1 VSDRKAQLA
10 FVKEFLHFRSVMLY
24 HGYVH
29 RDPLAQLHLRR
40 GRLDPYPLY
49 RRIAAR
55 GPLSRTPLG
64 NYQTASHALVNEVLR
79 DRRFGVQVDDRP
91 GDTSGVTGP
100 EAPGGNAD
108 RGAGEERRLSFLELD
123 PPDHTRLRRFAAP
136 SFSPRTVSGFG
147 PRIEAVL
154 DTLLA
159 DVSTD
164 EPFDLVS
171 RVAAPMPI
179 AVITDLLGIPDAS
192 AEEFARYGAT
202 IGSALSGVQSI
213 AHARRLIDAERQ
225 LSRIFADVFALKR
238 REPGDDVISRLV
250 ADGNDAVSPREFVP
264 LCKLL
269 LIAGFETTVNLIGNT
284 VLALLEHPD
293 QWRLLTADPSLAAAA
308 VDETLR
314 YDAPVQRTVRVAKS
328 EVTLASTPVVPGE
341 VVVLLIGGANRDP
354 AAFPDPDRFDLTRRP
369 TVDHLAFSA
378 GIHYCLGAPLAKL
391 EATLAVRTL
400 AERFPELHRAGEV
413 RRRSGTVIRGLQTF
427 PLTTGRASVRLAQ

>member
-1 VSDRKAQLA
+1 VSDRTAQLA

-29 RDPLAQLHLRR
+29 GDPLAQLHLRR

-64 NYQTASHALVNEVLR
+64 NLQTASHAVVNEVLR

-91 GDTSGVTGP
+91 GDTSAVTGATAGQ
-100 EAPGGNAD
+100 ESDRRPGD
-108 RGAGEERRLSFLELD
+108 ERRLSFLELD

-136 SFSPRTVSGFG
+136 SFSARTVSGFG

-154 DTLLA
+154 DGLLA
-159 DVSTD
+159 DLPAD

-213 AHARRLIDAERQ
+213 AHARRLIAAERE

-238 REPGDDVISRLV
+238 RHPGDDVISRLV
-250 ADGNDAVSPREFVP
+250 ADDNLAVSPHEFVP

-284 VLALLEHPD
+284 LLALLEHPD
-293 QWRLLTADPSLAAAA
+293 QWRALTEDPSLAAAA
-308 VDETLR
+308 VEETLR
-314 YDAPVQRTVRVAKS
+314 YDAPVQRTVRVARS
-328 EVTLASTPVVPGE
+328 EVTLASTRVQAGE

-354 AAFPDPDRFDLTRRP
+354 AAFPDPDRFDITRQP
-369 TVDHLAFSA
+369 AADHLAFSA

-391 EATLAVRTL
+391 EATTAVRTL
-400 AERFPELHRAGEV
+400 AERFPELQRSGPV

-427 PLTTGRASVRLAQ
+427 PLAAGRSAARLVR